1 MTLID
6 LVLKDHYRILSV
18 VGMEKNVGKTV
29 VLNELLEQLDE
40 KSLVPGITSI
50 GRDGESKD
58 ILTETDKPLIYVS
71 KGTLVATLEMYIN
84 LTEIE
89 VEVLEITNQ
98 VTSMGRVIIGRCLQS
113 GYIEIAGPASN
124 NGIKRVAEKMLEY
137 GANLVIVD
145 GALSRVSSASPG
157 ITEATILATGAV
169 LDRDMK
175 KVISKTFHQV
185 HLFGLKGLKNNELIS
200 LIEEKILEDGIT
212 FIEESLKT
220 HHLKLK
226 TALNA
231 SRKIIEEMTPETKY
245 IVFSGS
251 LTSKII
257 KEIHEACGGTDVI
270 FIVKDAT
277 KIFISERE
285 LNYFL
290 KIGIQLRVLD
300 EINLLAI
307 TINPYSPYGYNFNPK
322 GFMEAMKSYFKDT
335 PIFNVLESGS

>member
-1 MTLID
+1 MLID
-6 LVLKDHYRILSV
+6 LVMKGHYKILSV
-18 VGMEKNVGKTV
+18 VGMDKNVGKTV
-29 VLNELLEQLDE
+29 VLNELLEQVDE

-58 ILTETDKPLIYVS
+58 VLTQTDKPLIFVS
-71 KGTLVATLEMYIN
+71 EGTIIATLEMYIN
-84 LTEIE
+84 MTDIEI
-89 VEVLEITNQ
+89 EVLEITNQ
-98 VTSMGRVIIGRCLQS
+98 VTSMGRVVIGRCLQS

-124 NGIKRVAEKMLEY
+124 TGIKNVAEKMLAY
-137 GANLVIVD
+137 GAELVIVD

-185 HLFGLKGLKNNELIS
+185 HLFSLEGLKNKEVIS
-200 LIEEKILEDGIT
+200 LVGNAMVEEGIT
-212 FIEESLKT
+212 LIERDLKT

-231 SRKIIEEMTPETKY
+231 SRKIISEMTTETKY

-270 FIVKDAT
+270 FVVRDAT

-290 KIGIQLRVLD
+290 KVGIQLRVLD

-307 TINPYSPYGYNFNPK
+307 TINPYSPYGYNYNSEE
-322 GFMEAMKSYFKDT
+322 FMREMKAYFKNF
-335 PIFNVLESGS
+335 PVYNVLESRSE

>member
-6 LVLKDHYRILSV
+6 LVLKDHYKTLSV

-29 VLNELLEQLDE
+29 VLNELLEQIDE

-71 KGTLVATLEMYIN
+71 KGTLVATLEMYLN
-84 LTEIE
+84 LADIE

-113 GYIEIAGPASN
+113 GYIEVAGPASN
-124 NGIKRVAEKMLEY
+124 NGIKNVAKKMLDY
-137 GANLVIVD
+137 GAKLVIVD

-175 KVISKTFHQV
+175 KVVSKTFHQV
-185 HLFGLKGLKNNELIS
+185 HLFGLKGLENNEVIS
-200 LIEEKILEDGIT
+200 LIEENILEDGIT
-212 FIEESLKT
+212 FITEDLKNR
-220 HHLKLK
+220 HLKLK

-231 SRKIIEEMTPETKY
+231 SRRIIEEITPETKY

-270 FIVKDAT
+270 FVVKDAT

-322 GFMEAMKSYFKDT
+322 AFMKTMESYFEDI

>member
-6 LVLKDHYRILSV
+6 LVLKDHYKTLSV

-84 LTEIE
+84 LSDIE

-124 NGIKRVAEKMLEY
+124 NGIKSVAEKMLNY
-137 GANLVIVD
+137 GAELVIVD

-175 KVISKTFHQV
+175 RVVSKTFHQV
-185 HLFGLKGLKNNELIS
+185 HLFGLKRLENNEIIS
-200 LIEEKILEDGIT
+200 LIDENILEDGIT
-212 FIEESLKT
+212 FITEDLKS

-231 SRKIIEEMTPETKY
+231 SRRIIEEITPETKY

-257 KEIHEACGGTDVI
+257 KEIHQACGGTDVI
-270 FIVKDAT
+270 FVVKDAT

-322 GFMEAMKSYFKDT
+322 TFMKTMESYFEDL
-335 PIFNVLESGS
+335 PIFNVLESGA

>member
-6 LVLKDHYRILSV
+6 LVLKDHYKIISV

-29 VLNELLEQLDE
+29 VLNELLEQIDE

-58 ILTETDKPLIYVS
+58 VLTETDKPLIYVS
-71 KGTLVATLEMYIN
+71 KGTLVATLEMYLN
-84 LTEIE
+84 LADIE

-124 NGIKRVAEKMLEY
+124 NGIKNVADKMLDY
-137 GANLVIVD
+137 GAELVVVD
-145 GALSRVSSASPG
+145 GALNRVSSASPG

-185 HLFGLKGLKNNELIS
+185 HLLGLKGLKNNDVIA
-200 LIEEKILEDGIT
+200 LIEEKILEDGVT
-212 FIEESLKT
+212 FIEEDLNS
-220 HHLKLK
+220 HQLKLK

-231 SRKIIEEMTPETKY
+231 SRRIIEGMTPETKY

-257 KEIHEACGGTDVI
+257 KEIHEACGGKDVI
-270 FIVKDAT
+270 FVVKDAT

-290 KIGIQLRVLD
+290 KIGIQISVLD

-322 GFMEAMKSYFKDT
+322 GFMKAMKSYFEDI

>member
-1 MTLID
+1 MLID
-6 LVLKDHYRILSV
+6 LVLKDHYKIISV

-29 VLNELLEQLDE
+29 VLNELLEEIDE

-58 ILTETDKPLIYVS
+58 VLTQTDKPLIFVS

-84 LTEIE
+84 LADLEI
-89 VEVLEITNQ
+89 EVLEITNQ
-98 VTSMGRVIIGRCLQS
+98 ATSMGRVVIGRCLQS

-124 NGIKRVAEKMLEY
+124 NGIKNVAEKMLTY
-137 GANLVIVD
+137 GAKLVIVD
-145 GALSRVSSASPG
+145 GALNRVSSASPG

-185 HLFGLKGLKNNELIS
+185 HLFSLKGLKNKKLIA
-200 LIEEKILEDGIT
+200 LIKNAMLEEGIT
-212 FIEESLKT
+212 LIKNNLEVD
-220 HHLKLK
+220 HLKIK

-251 LTSKII
+251 LTAKII
-257 KEIHEACGGTDVI
+257 KEIHEAYGGADVI
-270 FIVKDAT
+270 FIAGDAT

-290 KIGIQLRVLD
+290 KMGIQLRVLD

-307 TINPYSPYGYNFNPK
+307 TINPYSPYGYHFNPEE
-322 GFMEAMKSYFKDT
+322 FMKTMKNYFKDF
-335 PIFNVLESGS
+335 PVLNVLESRSE

>member
-6 LVLKDHYRILSV
+6 LVLKDNYKTLSV

-29 VLNELLEQLDE
+29 VLNELLEQIDE
-40 KSLVPGITSI
+40 RSLVPGITSI

-71 KGTLVATLEMYIN
+71 KGTLVATLEMYLN
-84 LTEIE
+84 LSDIE

-124 NGIKRVAEKMLEY
+124 NGIKNVAEKMLKY
-137 GANLVIVD
+137 GAELVIVD

-185 HLFGLKGLKNNELIS
+185 HLFGLKGLKNNEVIS
-200 LIEEKILEDGIT
+200 LIEKNILEDGIT
-212 FIEESLKT
+212 FIEVDLKT

-270 FIVKDAT
+270 FVVKDAT

-307 TINPYSPYGYNFNPK
+307 TINPYSPYGYNFNSK
-322 GFMEAMKSYFKDT
+322 AFMKTMESYFEDI

>member
-6 LVLKDHYRILSV
+6 LVLKDHYKTLSV

-29 VLNELLEQLDE
+29 VLNELLEQIDE

-71 KGTLVATLEMYIN
+71 KGTLVATLEMYLN
-84 LTEIE
+84 LADIE

-113 GYIEIAGPASN
+113 GYIEVAGPASN
-124 NGIKRVAEKMLEY
+124 NGIKNVAEKMLSY
-137 GANLVIVD
+137 GAELVIVD

-185 HLFGLKGLKNNELIS
+185 HLFGLKALKNNEVIS
-200 LIEEKILEDGIT
+200 LIEENILDDGIT
-212 FIEESLKT
+212 FITEDLKT

-231 SRKIIEEMTPETKY
+231 SRRIIEEMTPETKY

-270 FIVKDAT
+270 FVVKDAT

-322 GFMEAMKSYFKDT
+322 EFMKTMESYFEDL

>member
-6 LVLKDHYRILSV
+6 LVLKDHYKILSL

-29 VLNELLEQLDE
+29 VLNELLEQVDE

-58 ILTETDKPLIYVS
+58 ILTQTDKPLIYVS
-71 KGTLVATLEMYIN
+71 KGSLVATLEMYIN
-84 LTEIE
+84 LAAIE

-124 NGIKRVAEKMLEY
+124 TGIKSVAEKMLSY
-137 GANLVIVD
+137 GADLVIVD
-145 GALSRVSSASPG
+145 GALSRVSSVSPG

-169 LDRDMK
+169 LDRDLK

-185 HLFGLKGLKNNELIS
+185 HLFSLKALKNNEVIA
-200 LIEEKILEDGIT
+200 LIEKNILEDGIT
-212 FIEESLKT
+212 FIEEDLKT
-220 HHLKLK
+220 RHLKLK

-231 SRKIIEEMTPETKY
+231 SRRIIEEMTPATKY

-270 FIVKDAT
+270 FVVRDAT

-290 KIGIQLRVLD
+290 KVGIQLRVLD

-307 TINPYSPYGYNFNPK
+307 TINPYSPYGYHFNPK
-322 GFMEAMKSYFKDT
+322 VFMETMESYFEDV
-335 PIFNVLESGS
+335 PVFNVLESGS

>member
-6 LVLKDHYRILSV
+6 LVLKDHYKTLSV

-29 VLNELLEQLDE
+29 VLNELLEQIDG

-58 ILTETDKPLIYVS
+58 VLTETDKPLIYVS
-71 KGTLVATLEMYIN
+71 QGTLVATLEMYIN
-84 LTEIE
+84 LSDIE

-124 NGIKRVAEKMLEY
+124 NGIKNVAEKMLAY
-137 GANLVIVD
+137 GAELVIVD
-145 GALSRVSSASPG
+145 GALSRVSSAAPG

-185 HLFGLKGLKNNELIS
+185 HLFELKGLKNNEVIA

-212 FIEESLKT
+212 FIEEDLET
-220 HHLKLK
+220 HHLELK

-231 SRKIIEEMTPETKY
+231 SRKIIEEITPETKY

-270 FIVKDAT
+270 FVVKDAT

-290 KIGIQLRVLD
+290 KVGVQLRVLD

-322 GFMEAMKSYFKDT
+322 AFMEAMRGYFKNT
-335 PIFNVLESGS
+335 PIFNVLESRS

>member
-6 LVLKDHYRILSV
+6 LVLKEHYKTLSV

-29 VLNELLEQLDE
+29 VLNELLEQVDE

-58 ILTETDKPLIYVS
+58 VLTETDKPLIYVS

-84 LTEIE
+84 LADIE

-113 GYIEIAGPASN
+113 GYIEVAGPASN
-124 NGIKRVAEKMLEY
+124 NGIKDVADKMLAY

-185 HLFGLKGLKNNELIS
+185 HLFGLKGLKNNEVIA

-212 FIEESLKT
+212 FIENGLKT

-231 SRKIIEEMTPETKY
+231 SRKIIEEITSETKY

-257 KEIHEACGGTDVI
+257 KEIHQACGGTDVI
-270 FIVKDAT
+270 FVVKDAT

-300 EINLLAI
+300 EINLLAL

-322 GFMEAMKSYFKDT
+322 EFMKTMESYFEDI